1 MFKCPQLCFSKQLL
15 VLLATPILLTCSI
28 LAQQVGS
35 PNTTTADP
43 PIPHPNTTPCV
54 VQLFQND
61 VFQNFNNHTF
71 QFTPP
76 ANCPGPWAKVIL
88 QGHFLVTKGIQFDR
102 TANIW
107 IGGTNIYFG
116 TTADPTPSVS
126 PQWHFERDL
135 TDYSSLFT
143 AAQTGTAILGN
154 IVNSTYTGVIH
165 GSVDVEFY
173 PLAPSQAA
181 PAAADV
187 ILPLSSTPGTVALSS
202 TASLLEQSFTLP
214 TNVERAFLD
223 VYAQS
228 QIGDEFWYTCVPDD
242 ATSALESCGG
252 TAFREAEITIDGTPA
267 GVAPVYPWIFTG
279 GLDPFL
285 WAPIPGVQTLNFVP
299 YRVNLTPFASL
310 LSNGSPHQV
319 AVSVFNADN
328 YFSATAALLLYLDHG
343 STQITGA
350 MVNNS
355 LTAAPSPKVGEHLKN
370 KNGGSENG
378 GTTSGTINTTS
389 PRLFTITGY
398 VDTSHGRVETEVN
411 QAIHFSNLQKFN
423 IVGLLGV
430 NPNAIDQQDIS
441 QITTI
446 SSKVTERT
454 GGNTF
459 INSKKLEWPLTVT
472 ISFVNNSDGSFTQV
486 TGIQQAYNRTD
497 TRTRNGVSTFSSTL
511 SNAVTTQD
519 TLFIS
524 SGFSITGNQGQTS
537 SQQYSY
543 SDSTGLCYSKS
554 LQAANNLL
562 TAISTGKGCN
572 H

>member
-1 MFKCPQLCFSKQLL
+1 MFNSRTICFSN
-15 VLLATPILLTCSI
+15 VLLALFVTLILLAGNTM
-28 LAQQVGS
+28 AQQVGS

-43 PIPHPNTTPCV
+43 PIMHPNTTPCI

-88 QGHFLVTKGIQFDR
+88 QGRFFVTKGIQFDR

-116 TTADPTPSVS
+116 TTAEPSPSVS

-135 TDYSSLFT
+135 TDYSSLFVT
-143 AAQTGTAILGN
+143 PQTGTAILGN
-154 IVNSTYTGVIH
+154 IVDSTYTGVIH

-181 PAAADV
+181 PTTADMV
-187 ILPLSSTPGTVALSS
+187 LPLSSTPGTVALTS
-202 TASLLEQSFTLP
+202 TASVLEQSLTLP

-228 QIGDEFWYTCVPDD
+228 QIGDEFWYSCVPND

-252 TAFREAEITIDGTPA
+252 TAFREAEVTIDGTPA

-279 GLDPFL
+279 GFDPFL
-285 WAPIPGVQTLNFVP
+285 WSPIPGVQTLNFVP

-310 LSNGSPHQV
+310 LSNGAPHQV
-319 AVSVFNADN
+319 AVSVFNANN
-328 YFSATAALLLYLDHG
+328 YFSATASLLLYLDHG

-350 MVNNS
+350 MVSNN
-355 LTAAPSPKVGEHLKN
+355 LTAAPSPTVGEHLKS
-370 KNGGSENG
+370 KSGGSENG

-389 PRLFTITGY
+389 PRLFAITGY

-411 QAIHFSNLQKFN
+411 QAINFSNVQKFN

-441 QITTI
+441 QTTSI
-446 SSKVTERT
+446 SSKVTERS

-459 INSKKLEWPLTVT
+459 INWKKLSWPLTVT
-472 ISFVNNSDGSFTQV
+472 ISFVNNADGSFTQV

-497 TRTRNGVSTFSSTL
+497 TRTHNGVSTFSSTL
-511 SNAVTTQD
+511 SNAVSTQD

-524 SGFSITGNQGQTS
+524 SGFSITGNQGQAS

-554 LQAANNLL
+554 LQAANGVL
-562 TAISTGKGCN
+562 TAISTGKGCR

>member
-1 MFKCPQLCFSKQLL
+1 MFNSRHICSLNQLL
-15 VLLATPILLTCSI
+15 ASLVILIFLTWSA

-35 PNTTTADP
+35 PNTTTAEP
-43 PIPHPNTTPCV
+43 PIQHPNTTPCV
-54 VQLFQND
+54 VQLFQNG
-61 VFQNFNNHTF
+61 VFQNFDNHTF

-76 ANCPGPWAKVIL
+76 AGCPGPWAKVIL
-88 QGHFLVTKGIQFDR
+88 QGRFFVTKGIQFDR

-116 TTADPTPSVS
+116 TTAEQTPSVS

-135 TDYSSLFT
+135 TDYSSLFVS
-143 AAQTGTAILGN
+143 AQTGTAILGN

-165 GSVDVEFY
+165 GSVDLEFY
-173 PLAPSQAA
+173 PLAPAQAA

-187 ILPLSSTPGTVALSS
+187 ILPLSTTPGTVALSS
-202 TASLLEQSFTLP
+202 TASLLEQTFTLP
-214 TNVERAFLD
+214 ANVERAFLD

-228 QIGDEFWYTCVPDD
+228 QSSDEFWYACVPDD
-242 ATSALESCGG
+242 AASALESCGG
-252 TAFREAEITIDGTPA
+252 TAFREAEVTIDGTPA

-279 GLDPFL
+279 GLDPYL
-285 WAPIPGVQTLNFVP
+285 WAPIPGVQTLDFVP

-319 AVSVFNADN
+319 AVSVYNADN
-328 YFSATAALLLYLDHG
+328 YFSATASLLLYLDHG

-350 MVNNS
+350 MVSNN
-355 LTAAPSPKVGEHLKN
+355 LTAAPTPNVGEHLKN

-378 GTTSGTINTTS
+378 GTTTGTINTTS
-389 PRLFTITGY
+389 PRLFKITGY

-411 QAIHFSNLQKFN
+411 QSIHFANLQTFN

-430 NPNAIDQQDIS
+430 NPNAIDRQNIS
-441 QITTI
+441 QTTSI
-446 SSKVTERT
+446 SSKVTERS

-459 INSKKLEWPLTVT
+459 INWKKLAWPLTIT
-472 ISFVNNSDGSFTQV
+472 ISFVNNADGSFTQV

-524 SGFSITGNQGQTS
+524 PSFEITGNQGQAS
-537 SQQYSY
+537 SQTYTY
-543 SDSTGLCYSKS
+543 SDTAGLCYSKS
-554 LQAANNLL
+554 LQAANNVL
-562 TAISTGKGCN
+562 TATNSGKGCN